1 MVANPFAPG
10 RGQTPPFLAD
20 RETEQGSHHDLLAY
34 LLAGRGP
41 PRDAILSGPRGNG
54 KTVLLRL
61 AARVAVAFDGGGML
75 REHELDAVIA
85 EVARDDVHVC
95 RDALAGLG
103 YVWKAPGDED
113 RWRPGIASLMAYV
126 AGHAPG
132 I

>member
-1 MVANPFAPG
+1 VACIDDALVAVSQPRFERERSAYYE
-10 RGQTPPFLAD
+10 D
-20 RETEQGSHHDLLAY
+20 RREELQRQG
-34 LLAGRGP
+34 
-41 PRDAILSGPRGNG
+41 
-54 KTVLLRL
+54 LLRL
-61 AARVAVAFDGGGML
+61 AARVAVAFDGAGML
-75 REHELDAVIA
+75 REHALDAVIA

-113 RWRPGIASLMAYV
+113 RWRPGIPSLMAYV